1 MEVLAGLKEGR
12 EKERRGSLA
21 AVPPFST
28 SSSGV
33 YILRACLVSRSS
45 ATNRLRVSPP

>member
-21 AVPPFST
+21 AVTALRTP
-28 SSSGV
+28 SSGV
-33 YILRACLVSRSS
+33 YIPQALLGVSFLSY
-45 ATNRLRVSPP
+45 